1 MRAGQSSN
9 RPVAPA
15 ASHLPSHQRVATPA
29 SQRIHYPYPLYL
41 FFSSYLSAAHP
52 SRYLPIKT
60 FPRLISSGSFLLN
73 PVLPDHS
80 RLRPIADAFRYI
92 LLPLYQPLSIREN
105 PFDQCL
111 PVPACRG
118 SAVRFWAAS
127 SQSSSSNPTRFPAH
141 SSSFVPAA
149 LNQRKS
155 VSSVFTCPGLPWI
168 SGKVLG
174 CLITVL
180 FVQSHTPSG
189 TFFFLCTSRSQSA

>member
-1 MRAGQSSN
+1 VGFSDVMRAGQSSN

-41 FFSSYLSAAHP
+41 FFSSCLSAAHP

-60 FPRLISSGSFLLN
+60 FPRLVSSASFSCRSFLLN

-92 LLPLYQPLSIREN
+92 LLPLYQPLSISEN

-118 SAVRFWAAS
+118 STVRFWAAS
-127 SQSSSSNPTRFPAH
+127 SQSSSSNPTRFPVH
-141 SSSFVPAA
+141 SSLV
-149 LNQRKS
+149 
-155 VSSVFTCPGLPWI
+155 
-168 SGKVLG
+168 
-174 CLITVL
+174 
-180 FVQSHTPSG
+180 
-189 TFFFLCTSRSQSA
+189 CTSRSQSA